1 MYSYR
6 GTSLIRKHPRGTSR
20 IRKHPEGYLAHKKTP
35 RRYLPY
41 VMNHGPGD
49 SAGGFITFLL
59 LLNNF
64 IPISLYVSMEIAKTV
79 QGLQVPARICNKSI
93 MIIHMIYIY
102 DQHSAGPPI

>member
-1 MYSYR
+1 VLWYR
-6 GTSLIRKHPRGTSR
+6 SGLVF
-20 IRKHPEGYLAHKKTP
+20 EAHRLLYH

-41 VMNHGPGD
+41 VIDHGPGD

-79 QGLQVPARICNKSI
+79 QGLQVPALILI
-93 MIIHMIYIY
+93 
-102 DQHSAGPPI
+102 GL